1 MKKLL
6 FLSLFIMFAVNVFAQ
21 EVPFTLEVTNVRSDK
36 GNIMV
41 GICSTEDQFLE
52 KDKCTYA
59 FSMPAAKGT
68 MVKNL
73 NIVKGKYAIII
84 YHDENNDGGWAA
96 SATGHLASNGYTE
109 WSGNHSHNV
118 GVGNTGS
125 NQAHQNMPPYI
136 SCYMWKRTQ

>member
-6 FLSLFIMFAVNVFAQ
+6 FISLFTFFAFNIYAQ
-21 EVPFTLEVTNVRSDK
+21 EVPFTLEVTNVTSNK

-84 YHDENNDGGWAA
+84 YHDENNNKILDRAMFGKPKEYYGFSNNKYGAFGSKPEFAEAVVNIDGKTN
-96 SATGHLASNGYTE
+96 ATVKLR
-109 WSGNHSHNV
+109 
-118 GVGNTGS
+118 
-125 NQAHQNMPPYI
+125 
-136 SCYMWKRTQ
+136 K

>member
-73 NIVKGKYAIII
+73 NHKNIMVFLI
-84 YHDENNDGGWAA
+84 
-96 SATGHLASNGYTE
+96 TPTVHLAQ
-109 WSGNHSHNV
+109 
-118 GVGNTGS
+118 
-125 NQAHQNMPPYI
+125 NQNLIRH
-136 SCYMWKRTQ
+136 